1 LASKETLLNAL
12 QGGESVTMQEAMQR
26 RPGSV
31 SQWVLGALR
40 PVHLATY
47 SSAFVQTSY
56 FPPQ

>member
-1 LASKETLLNAL
+1 LNAL

-26 RPGSV
+26 RNGSV
-31 SQWVLGALR
+31 LQSVLRALR

-47 SSAFVQTSY
+47 SSALAQTSY